1 MSKNCKNYQI
11 ETFTAQVD
19 VSEYL
24 HTCVN
29 VEEFLEYCKSCPN
42 YQKIWSCPPYSFQP
56 EDYWKQYRSL
66 FLYGRKIIF
75 SEEQTNKEYTKE
87 TLDFFTNQILYDE
100 KQTMAKELFLLE
112 QQFPESISLSAGCC
126 QMCAQNHCSRINGK
140 PCRFPDQMRYSI
152 ESLGGNV
159 GLTITKYLHQELLW
173 VTEGKLPKY
182 FILVGGLL
190 KK

>member
-1 MSKNCKNYQI
+1 MLKNQRDYKL

-29 VEEFLEYCKSCPN
+29 VEEFLECCKLCPN
-42 YQKIWSCPPYSFQP
+42 YGKVWSCPPYSFHP
-56 EDYWKQYRSL
+56 EDYWRQYHTL
-66 FLYGRKIIF
+66 FLYARKIIF
-75 SEEQTNKEYTKE
+75 SEEQIKKEYTPE
-87 TLDFFTNQILYDE
+87 QLNLFTNRILQYE
-100 KQTMAKELFLLE
+100 KQDMANQLSLLE
-112 QQFPESISLSAGCC
+112 KQFEGSVSLSAGCC
-126 QMCAQNHCSRINGK
+126 QMCGQDGCTRKDGI
-140 PCRFPDQMRYSI
+140 PCRFPRQMRYSI

-159 GLTITKYLHQELLW
+159 GLTITKYLRQELLW
-173 VTEGKLPKY
+173 MTEGRLPQY